1 MQLKIKYCTWLIIV
15 LMSNHFLL
23 AQQPVADSVRLPGD
37 SIHMP
42 GATPILIGEVEIS
55 GNKKTKDFII
65 LREIPFRT
73 GETYPLSVLIEKF
86 EDARRQLMNTSLF
99 HTVVVAAKNFEGNK
113 VAVSVSV
120 KERWYLFPVPFLK
133 PVDRNIN
140 QWLVEQKASLNRVN
154 YGMRLKYYN
163 TSGRNDKL
171 SALVGLGYTRQ
182 FSVSYDRLYID
193 KKFKW
198 GMSFGFST
206 GKNKEVNY
214 NTVNDKQV
222 FIKINDD
229 FLSNYTNTYLQVTYR
244 RKIKTRHS
252 IGVAYSWQQVGDTI
266 TSLNPSYFY
275 GGKKTV
281 RYPELF
287 YGMTYYDLD
296 YIPYPT
302 KGYAALVTVEKKGL
316 SKDMNLTNF
325 SVKAAG
331 YWHVMPKTFF
341 GLNVYGALKVPF
353 KQPYFNQRFLG
364 YGETYMQGYE
374 YYVTDG
380 VAGGYIKASLT
391 RELVN
396 FRIRI
401 PPLKKG
407 KDAEHIPIR
416 IFGKIFGN
424 TGYVYNPEPGLNL
437 LSNKMLYSGGFG
449 IDILTFYDITFKLE
463 WSFNQL
469 GQNGI
474 FVHRKSIF

>member
-1 MQLKIKYCTWLIIV
+1 MQHKIKYCYCLFFA
-15 LMSNHFLL
+15 LLCSRFLL
-23 AQQPVADSVRLPGD
+23 AQQPATDSSFIAADTASRE
-37 SIHMP
+37 
-42 GATPILIGEVEIS
+42 GATPILVGNVEIT
-55 GNKKTKDFII
+55 GNRKTKDFII
-65 LREIPFRT
+65 LREIPFRN
-73 GETYPLSVLIEKF
+73 GETYPLSVLLQKF
-86 EDARRQLMNTSLF
+86 EDARRQLMNTALF
-99 HTVVVAAKNFEGNK
+99 HNVVVAAKNFEGNK
-113 VAVSVSV
+113 VTISVTV

-133 PVDRNIN
+133 PVDRNLN

-163 TSGRNDKL
+163 ASGRNDKL

-182 FSVSYDRLYID
+182 FSISYDRLYID

-198 GMSFGFST
+198 GMSFGFAT

-222 FIKINDD
+222 FIKINDE
-229 FLSNYTNTYLQVTYR
+229 FLSNYTNAYVQLTYR

-252 IGVAYSWQQVGDTI
+252 FGIAFSRQEVGDTI
-266 TSLNPSYFY
+266 PRLNPSYFY
-275 GGKKTV
+275 AGKKMA
-281 RYPELF
+281 RYPELY

-302 KGYAALVTVEKKGL
+302 KGYAALITVEKKGL
-316 SKDMNLTNF
+316 SRDMNLTNI
-325 SVKAAG
+325 SARAAG
-331 YWHVMPKTFF
+331 YWHVWPKTFF
-341 GLNVYGALKVPF
+341 GLNVYGGVKFPF

-364 YGETYMQGYE
+364 YGDTYMQGYE
-374 YYVTDG
+374 YYVIDG
-380 VAGGYIKASLT
+380 VAGGYIKGTLT
-391 RELVN
+391 HELVN

-401 PPLKKG
+401 PPFKKG
-407 KDAEHIPIR
+407 KEAEHIPIR

-424 TGYVYNPEPGLNL
+424 TGYVHNPEPGDNF